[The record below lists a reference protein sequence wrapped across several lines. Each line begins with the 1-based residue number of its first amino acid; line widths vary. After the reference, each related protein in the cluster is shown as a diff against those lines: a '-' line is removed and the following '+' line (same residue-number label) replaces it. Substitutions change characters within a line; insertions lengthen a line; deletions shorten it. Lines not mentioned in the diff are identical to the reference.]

1 MQLSK
6 NLKFYFPV
14 VILLGLAAY
23 SSYSLVK
30 AHFIIEVDKLPQYD
44 FYDEIAPVRGGIYCS
59 AFGREPYPLVRS
71 MPAWRYRLDPVLLK
85 KSKVIPPGEKTPRS
99 PKAQAKTIATQL
111 GLPPKNVFAM
121 LEKTSGPGYQNQYLG
136 VSDSKTVHDVLNN
149 RSIVA
154 GIKIEETYFR
164 KYFESN
170 RLSHV
175 IKGVNEKFNRY
186 LCGTRGEIRGKRD
199 ANGNLIK
206 DKIELNI
213 PPKHGADVILTV
225 DNFLQKT
232 VEEELA
238 AGVVE
243 YGAGSGWCV
252 ILDVKT
258 GKVLAMATYPE
269 MDLQKTYDIKDPVT
283 LNKVI
288 GYVYEPG
295 SVMKV
300 ITAAAAIDCG
310 FAKPDT
316 RYSTKRDEKDS
327 NGANKYYRLPN
338 DSHKMDPVITVK
350 DAIVES
356 SNIVIG
362 KLGYDM
368 GPKRVYG
375 YMRRFGFGRRV
386 GIELP
391 REEIGILWDYRKWN
405 KATMSR
411 APIGQGISVT
421 PIQMASAY
429 QTIANDGIRKKPYIV
444 DKIVDAEKN
453 DLLSHQEDPGESVI
467 KASTAHAVREMML
480 DVTTPK
486 GTARRA
492 KVKGYSVAGKTGTA
506 QKTKEGV
513 KGYLP
518 GLYIATFCGIV
529 PSGVVKRYPDDPE
542 PVPPKIVVLV
552 SLDFDEKRRYH
563 AGGNSAGPVFKRITE
578 KAMRYLEVVPD
589 RLDELDEEDY

>member
-1 MQLSK
+1 
-6 NLKFYFPV
+6 
-14 VILLGLAAY
+14 
-23 SSYSLVK
+23 
-30 AHFIIEVDKLPQYD
+30 
-44 FYDEIAPVRGGIYCS
+44 
-59 AFGREPYPLVRS
+59 
-71 MPAWRYRLDPVLLK
+71 
-85 KSKVIPPGEKTPRS
+85 
-99 PKAQAKTIATQL
+99 
-111 GLPPKNVFAM
+111 
-121 LEKTSGPGYQNQYLG
+121 
-136 VSDSKTVHDVLNN
+136 
-149 RSIVA
+149 
-154 GIKIEETYFR
+154 
-164 KYFESN
+164 
-170 RLSHV
+170 
-175 IKGVNEKFNRY
+175 
-186 LCGTRGEIRGKRD
+186 
-199 ANGNLIK
+199 
-206 DKIELNI
+206 
-213 PPKHGADVILTV
+213 
-225 DNFLQKT
+225 
-232 VEEELA
+232 
-238 AGVVE
+238 
-243 YGAGSGWCV
+243 
-252 ILDVKT
+252 
-258 GKVLAMATYPE
+258 
-269 MDLQKTYDIKDPVT
+269 
-283 LNKVI
+283 
-288 GYVYEPG
+288 
-295 SVMKV
+295 
-300 ITAAAAIDCG
+300 
-310 FAKPDT
+310 
-316 RYSTKRDEKDS
+316 
-327 NGANKYYRLPN
+327 
-338 DSHKMDPVITVK
+338 
-350 DAIVES
+350 
-356 SNIVIG
+356 
-362 KLGYDM
+362 M

-467 KASTAHAVREMML
+467 KASTAHTVREMML

-518 GLYIATFCGIV
+518 GLYVATFCGIV
-529 PSGVVKRYPDDPE
+529 PSGVVKRYPDDPI

-589 RLDELDEEDY
+589 RLDELEEEDY